1 MQCRSRQ
8 RPNKDRVAELVWL
21 ACGFYDGQNPVMFI
35 RRPDPLAWPQF
46 TARRFGVS
54 GWPWAC
60 VLALLAAGAMLA
72 AGAAELAAQNFFV
85 RSWKTD
91 SGLPNN
97 VVTAIIQTRDGYLW
111 VGTYG
116 GLARFDGVRFT
127 VFNTANTP
135 ELQSDRITSLYEDAQ
150 GILWI
155 GHERGDLTSYRN
167 GKFEPLEIH
176 EPGVRRK
183 ISAINADEAGDIWM
197 LNDDGTLERIR
208 DGLTCSLPNND
219 GVALMKQAASGQLW
233 VVSGSRM
240 APLKNG
246 QLIPLPT
253 ASDPVGNY
261 VLGICPSHD
270 GQFWVASDGLVRKW
284 NGQTWTQNIGANP
297 RSSSFSTMLQTKSGA
312 IALGTVDSGLYLLY
326 SNQPAL
332 HFCHT
337 NGFPNDWIRFLFED
351 REGTLWLGAGS
362 EGLVAVCPSKV
373 ETVYPPDHW
382 QGCVP
387 LSATADDDNGIWV
400 GTEGAG
406 LYHRLNTGEWKH
418 FGSSEGISN
427 QFVWCVS
434 EDESHQLWA
443 GTWGGG
449 VFVEQGDHFVTPAGL
464 ENVIVPMPAILHA
477 RDGVT
482 WIGTASGL
490 LRYQARTVKW
500 FDEKEGLKLPD
511 VRAIEE
517 VKDGTVWFGMVGG
530 GLGRLQN
537 GKVEQFFKRDGLSSD
552 YLICL
557 HLDTNGSV
565 WIGTDGGGLC
575 RYKNG
580 RFSKINSANGL
591 PSNSI
596 NGIEDDEHG
605 NFWISSNNGIFRVS
619 QQQLNNCADGGIDAV
634 DCLEYGLGDGMPS
647 LQCSGGMQPSLCR
660 TADGRLWF
668 PTSGGVAVINP
679 ESIKINHLPPPVI
692 IEEII
697 ANGHTVADHPQDK
710 QKLRIPPGLQR
721 FEFHY
726 TGLSFIAPNKMRF
739 QYRLEGW
746 EKDWQDAANNKRF
759 AEYSYI
765 PPGDYTFHVRACNS
779 DGIWNDT
786 GASLEFT
793 LLPHFWQTYWFRA
806 VAVLVITAL
815 VAGSGWLISRRR
827 MRAKL
832 ERIERLQAVERE
844 RTRIAKDIHDH
855 LGANLTRI
863 SLLSQSVHG
872 DLENPKQAGAQL
884 DRIYDTSRELTRSL
898 DEIVWAVNPK
908 HDTLD
913 SLASYLGNFAQEY
926 LVSISIRCRLDVP
939 LQLPH
944 WPITAELRHNVF
956 LAFKEALHNI
966 VKHSGA
972 TRVAVSLSTDAAGF
986 NVIIQD
992 NGKGFDVAAAENN
1005 WETQRL
1011 GRGNGLKNLR
1021 QRLEKIGGRCEIK
1034 SETGSGTEIKFF
1046 VSVPASVRET
1056 T

>member
-1 MQCRSRQ
+1 
-8 RPNKDRVAELVWL
+8 
-21 ACGFYDGQNPVMFI
+21 MFI
-35 RRPDPLAWPQF
+35 RRPASKDLVAPWF
-46 TARRFGVS
+46 NWRGFGAQS
-54 GWPWAC
+54 LTWFC
-60 VLALLAAGAMLA
+60 VFAGVVLGAVPP
-72 AGAAELAAQNFFV
+72 AGAAEPAAPKYFV

-91 SGLPNN
+91 SGLPGN
-97 VVTAIIQTRDGYLW
+97 VVTAIVQTRDGYLW

-155 GHERGDLTSYRN
+155 GHERGDLTSYHG
-167 GKFEPLEIH
+167 GKFESLGIQES
-176 EPGVRRK
+176 GVRRK
-183 ISAINADEAGDIWM
+183 ISAINADEKGDIWM

-233 VVSGSRM
+233 VVSAGRM

-246 QLIPLPT
+246 QLNPLST
-253 ASDPVGNY
+253 TSDPVGTY

-270 GQFWVASDGLVRKW
+270 GQLWIASDGLVRKW
-284 NGQTWTQNIGANP
+284 DGQVWTQNLGANP
-297 RSSSFSTMLQTKSGA
+297 GSSSFSTMLQTKSGGV
-312 IALGTVDSGLYLLY
+312 ALGTVDSGLYLLY

-337 NGFPNDWIRFLFED
+337 NGFPNDWIRCLIED
-351 REGTLWLGAGS
+351 REGTLWMGAGS
-362 EGLVAVCPSKV
+362 EGLVALSPSKV
-373 ETVYPPDHW
+373 KTIFPPDHW

-387 LSATADDDNGIWV
+387 LSAAADVANGIWV

-406 LYHRLNTGEWKH
+406 LYHLKGNGDWEH
-418 FGSSEGISN
+418 FGASAGFAN

-434 EDESHQLWA
+434 EDDQHRVWA

-449 VFVEQGDHFVTPAGL
+449 IFVQQGDHFVTPTGL
-464 ENVIVPMPAILHA
+464 EKITVPMTAILQA
-477 RDGVT
+477 PAGVT

-490 LRYQARTVKW
+490 LRYQAGAVSW
-500 FDEKEGLKLPD
+500 FGEKDGLKLPD
-511 VRAIEE
+511 VRAIAQAR
-517 VKDGTVWFGMVGG
+517 DGTIWFAMVGG

-537 GKVEQFFKRDGLSSD
+537 GKVTQYFKGDGLSTD

-557 HLDTNGSV
+557 HLDTHDNL

-575 RYKNG
+575 RFKTG
-580 RFSKINSANGL
+580 SFSKINSAEGL

-596 NGIEDDEHG
+596 NGIEEDGLG
-605 NFWISSNNGIFRVS
+605 NFWISSNNGIFRVP
-619 QQQLNNCADGGIDAV
+619 QQQLDDCADGKTNAI
-634 DCLEYGLGDGMPS
+634 DCLVYGLGDGMPS

-660 TADGRLWF
+660 TADGRLWV
-668 PTSGGVAVINP
+668 PTSGGVVVINP
-679 ESIKINHLPPPVI
+679 ESIKINHLPPPVL
-692 IEEII
+692 IEEIA
-697 ANGHTVADHPQDK
+697 ANGRILAARPQDK
-710 QKLRIPPGLQR
+710 LNLSIPPGLQR
-721 FEFHY
+721 FEFHF
-726 TGLSFIAPNKMRF
+726 TGLSFVAPNKMQF
-739 QYRLEGW
+739 QYRLAGW
-746 EKDWQDAANNKRF
+746 EKDWQDAGNKRV

-765 PPGDYTFHVRACNS
+765 PPGKYTFQVRACNS
-779 DGIWNDT
+779 DGVWNDT

-806 VAVLVITAL
+806 VAVLGITVL

-832 ERIERLQAVERE
+832 ERVERQQAVERE

-855 LGANLTRI
+855 VGANLTRI
-863 SLLSQSVHG
+863 SLLSQSVQG
-872 DLENPKQAGAQL
+872 DLSNPRHAGAQL
-884 DRIYDTSRELTRSL
+884 DRIFDTSRELTRSL
-898 DEIVWAVNPK
+898 DEIVWAVNPI

-913 SLASYLGNFAQEY
+913 SLANYLGNFAQEY
-926 LVSISIRCRLDVP
+926 LVSINIRCRLDVP

-944 WPITAELRHNVF
+944 WPITAEMRHNVF

-972 TRVAVSLSTDAAGF
+972 DRVVVSLTIDAAGF

-1034 SETGSGTEIKFF
+1034 SATGSGTEIKFF
-1046 VSVPASVRET
+1046 VAVPASARET

>member
-1 MQCRSRQ
+1 MSIYWPALTNSAACFFKRRGF
-8 RPNKDRVAELVWL
+8 RVQSL
-21 ACGFYDGQNPVMFI
+21 
-35 RRPDPLAWPQF
+35 
-46 TARRFGVS
+46 
-54 GWPWAC
+54 PWIC
-60 VLALLAAGAMLA
+60 VFAASVFSTSLT
-72 AGAAELAAQNFFV
+72 AGAAETTAPEYFV

-91 SGLPNN
+91 SGLPGN
-97 VVTAIIQTRDGYLW
+97 VVTAIVQTRDGYLW
-111 VGTYG
+111 IGTYG
-116 GLARFDGVRFT
+116 GLARFDGVRFR
-127 VFNTANTP
+127 VFNSANTP
-135 ELQSDRITSLYEDAQ
+135 ELQSDRITSLYEDSQ

-155 GHERGDLTSYRN
+155 GHERGDLTSYHD
-167 GKFEPLEIH
+167 GKFEALGIQER
-176 EPGVRRK
+176 GVRRK

-219 GVALMKQAASGQLW
+219 GVALMKPAASGQLW
-233 VVSGSRM
+233 VVSGGRM
-240 APLKNG
+240 APLKGG
-246 QLIPLPT
+246 QLTPLPT
-253 ASDPVGNY
+253 TTDPVGTY
-261 VLGICPSHD
+261 VVGICPSHD
-270 GQFWVASDGLVRKW
+270 GQLWIASDSLIRKW
-284 NGQTWTQNIGANP
+284 NGQIWTENLGSNP
-297 RSSSFSTMLQTKSGA
+297 RSSSFSTMLQTRSSSVVLA
-312 IALGTVDSGLYLLY
+312 TVDSGLYLLS
-326 SNQPAL
+326 SNQPPL

-337 NGFPNDWIRFLFED
+337 NGFPNDWIRCLIED
-351 REGTLWLGAGS
+351 REGTLWMGAGS
-362 EGLVAVCPSKV
+362 EGLVALSPSRV
-373 ETVYPPDHW
+373 TTVNPPDHW

-387 LSATADDDNGIWV
+387 LSTTADGGNGIWA

-406 LYHRLNTGEWKH
+406 LYHLKNTGDWEH
-418 FGSSEGISN
+418 FGTSAGFAN
-427 QFVWCVS
+427 LFVWCVS
-434 EDESHQLWA
+434 MDDQNRPWA

-449 VFVEQGDHFVTPAGL
+449 VFVKQGDNFVTPPGMK
-464 ENVIVPMPAILHA
+464 NVIVPMASMLQA
-477 RDGVT
+477 SNGVT

-490 LRYQARTVKW
+490 LRYEAGAVKW
-500 FDEKEGLKLPD
+500 FGEKEGLKLPD
-511 VRAIEE
+511 VRAIAED
-517 VKDGTVWFGMVGG
+517 KDGTVWFGMVGG

-537 GKVEQFFKRDGLSSD
+537 GKVTQYFKSDGLSSD

-557 HLDTNGSV
+557 HSDASGGL

-575 RYKNG
+575 RFKNG
-580 RFSKINSANGL
+580 RFSKINSAEGL

-596 NGIEDDEHG
+596 NGIEEDNSG
-605 NFWISSNNGIFRVS
+605 NFWISSNNGIFRILK
-619 QQQLNNCADGGIDAV
+619 QQLNDCADGKTNAV
-634 DCLEYGLGDGMPS
+634 DCLVYGLGDGMPS
-647 LQCSGGMQPSLCR
+647 LQCSGGTQPSICR

-668 PTSGGVAVINP
+668 PTTAGIVAINP
-679 ESIKINHLPPPVI
+679 DTIKINHQPPPVV
-692 IEEII
+692 IEEIV
-697 ANGHTVADHPQDK
+697 ANGHTLADSPQDK
-710 QKLRIPPGLQR
+710 KNLRIQPGLQR
-721 FEFHY
+721 FEFHF
-726 TGLSFIAPNKMRF
+726 TGLSFVAPKRMQF

-746 EKDWQDAANNKRF
+746 EKDWQDAGGKRV

-765 PPGDYTFHVRACNS
+765 PPGKYAFHVRASNS

-793 LLPHFWQTYWFRA
+793 LLPHFWQTYWFRT

-832 ERIERLQAVERE
+832 ERIERQQAVERE

-872 DLENPKQAGAQL
+872 ELKNPDQAGIQL
-884 DRIYDTSRELTRSL
+884 DRIFDTSRELTRSM

-913 SLASYLGNFAQEY
+913 SLANYLGNFAQEY
-926 LVSISIRCRLDVP
+926 LVSINIRCRLDMP
-939 LQLPH
+939 LHLPH

-956 LAFKEALHNI
+956 LAFKEALHNV

-972 TRVAVSLSTDAAGF
+972 DRVVVSLTTDAAGF

-1011 GRGNGLKNLR
+1011 GRGNGLINLR
-1021 QRLEKIGGRCEIK
+1021 QRLEKIGGRCDIK
-1034 SETGSGTEIKFF
+1034 SETGLGTEIKFF
-1046 VSVPASVRET
+1046 VSVSASTRET

>member
-1 MQCRSRQ
+1 
-8 RPNKDRVAELVWL
+8 
-21 ACGFYDGQNPVMFI
+21 MFI
-35 RRPDPLAWPQF
+35 
-46 TARRFGVS
+46 
-54 GWPWAC
+54 GWP
-60 VLALLAAGAMLA
+60 ALKNLAARFFKRRGLGAQALPWIYVFA
-72 AGAAELAAQNFFV
+72 AFVFGANLPAGAAEPATPGYFV

-91 SGLPNN
+91 SGLPGN
-97 VVTAIIQTRDGYLW
+97 VVTAIVQTRDGYLW
-111 VGTYG
+111 IGTYG

-127 VFNTANTP
+127 VFNSANTP
-135 ELQSDRITSLYEDAQ
+135 ELQNDRITSLYEDSQ
-150 GILWI
+150 GVLWI
-155 GHERGDLTSYRN
+155 GHERGDLTRYRD
-167 GKFEPLEIH
+167 GKFESLGIQEN
-176 EPGVRRK
+176 GVRRK
-183 ISAINADEAGDIWM
+183 ISTINADETGDIWM

-219 GVALMKQAASGQLW
+219 GVALMKPAASGQLW
-233 VVSGSRM
+233 VVSGGRM

-253 ASDPVGNY
+253 TNDPVGTY
-261 VLGICPSHD
+261 VVGICPSHD
-270 GQFWVASDGLVRKW
+270 GQLWVASDSLVRKW
-284 NGQTWTQNIGANP
+284 NGQIWTENLGANP

-312 IALGTVDSGLYLLY
+312 VALGTVDSGLYLLY

-332 HFCHT
+332 HFCHAD
-337 NGFPNDWIRFLFED
+337 GFPNDWIRCLFED
-351 REGTLWLGAGS
+351 REGTLWMGAGS
-362 EGLVAVCPSKV
+362 EGLVALSPSKV
-373 ETVYPPDHW
+373 KTIFPPDHW

-387 LSATADDDNGIWV
+387 LSAAAGVDNGIWV

-406 LYHRLNTGEWKH
+406 LYHLKNNGDWEH
-418 FGSSEGISN
+418 FGASAGFAN

-434 EDESHQLWA
+434 EDDQHRVWA

-449 VFVEQGDHFVTPAGL
+449 IFVQQGDRFVTPKGL
-464 ENVIVPMPAILHA
+464 ENITVPMTAILHA
-477 RDGVT
+477 PDGVT

-490 LRYQARTVKW
+490 LRYQAGAVSW
-500 FDEKEGLKLPD
+500 FGERDGLKLPD
-511 VRAIEE
+511 VRAIAED
-517 VKDGTVWFGMVGG
+517 KDGTVWFGMVGG

-537 GKVEQFFKRDGLSSD
+537 GEVTQYFKGNGLSTD

-557 HLDTNGSV
+557 HLDTHGSL

-575 RYKNG
+575 RLKNG
-580 RFSKINSANGL
+580 RFSKINSIEGL

-596 NGIEDDEHG
+596 NGITEDDRG
-605 NFWISSNNGIFRVS
+605 YFWISSNNGLFRVL
-619 QQQLNNCADGGIDAV
+619 QQQLNDCADGKTNAV
-634 DCLEYGLGDGMPS
+634 DCLVYGLGDGMPS

-668 PTSGGVAVINP
+668 PTAAGMVAINP
-679 ESIKINHLPPPVI
+679 DSIKINHQPSPVV
-692 IEEII
+692 IEEIA
-697 ANGHTVADHPQDK
+697 ANGRIFASQPWDK
-710 QKLRIPPGLQR
+710 QNLRIPPGLQR

-726 TGLSFIAPNKMRF
+726 TGLSFVAPNKMQF
-739 QYRLEGW
+739 QYQLAGW
-746 EKDWQDAANNKRF
+746 EKDWQDAGNKRV

-765 PPGDYTFHVRACNS
+765 PPGKYTFQVRACNS
-779 DGIWNDT
+779 DGVWNDT

-806 VAVLVITAL
+806 VAALAATAL
-815 VAGSGWLISRRR
+815 VAGGGWLISRRR

-832 ERIERLQAVERE
+832 ERIERQQAIERE

-855 LGANLTRI
+855 VGANLTRI

-872 DLENPKQAGAQL
+872 ELNNPEQATAQL
-884 DRIYDTSRELTRSL
+884 DRIFDTSRELTRSL
-898 DEIVWAVNPK
+898 DEIVWAVNPI

-913 SLASYLGNFAQEY
+913 SLANYLGNFAQEY
-926 LVSISIRCRLDVP
+926 LVSINIRCRLDVP

-944 WPITAELRHNVF
+944 WPISAEVRHNVF

-972 TRVAVSLSTDAAGF
+972 DRVVVSLTTTADGF

-1034 SETGSGTEIKFF
+1034 SQAGAGTEIKFF
-1046 VSVPASVRET
+1046 VSGPAGARET

>member
-1 MQCRSRQ
+1 
-8 RPNKDRVAELVWL
+8 
-21 ACGFYDGQNPVMFI
+21 MFNC
-35 RRPDPLAWPQF
+35 WP
-46 TARRFGVS
+46 
-54 GWPWAC
+54 
-60 VLALLAAGAMLA
+60 ALKNLAALFLKRRSFGAPGLPWVCVFTSVVFGTNLPSATAEPA
-72 AGAAELAAQNFFV
+72 APKFFV

-91 SGLPNN
+91 SGLPGN
-97 VVTAIIQTRDGYLW
+97 VVTAIVQTRDGYLW

-127 VFNTANTP
+127 VFNSANTP

-167 GKFEPLEIH
+167 GKFESLGIQES
-176 EPGVRRK
+176 GVRRK
-183 ISAINADEAGDIWM
+183 ISAINADEASDIWM

-233 VVSGSRM
+233 VVSGGRM
-240 APLKNG
+240 APLKGG

-253 ASDPVGNY
+253 TSDPVGTY

-270 GQFWVASDGLVRKW
+270 GQLWVASDGLVRKW
-284 NGQTWTQNIGANP
+284 NGQAWTQNLGANP
-297 RSSSFSTMLQTKSGA
+297 RSSSFSTMLQTRSGGV
-312 IALGTVDSGLYLLY
+312 ALGTVDSGLFLLY
-326 SNQPAL
+326 SNQPTL

-337 NGFPNDWIRFLFED
+337 NGFPNDWIRCLFED
-351 REGTLWLGAGS
+351 REGTLWMGAGS
-362 EGLVAVCPSKV
+362 EGLVALCPSKV
-373 ETVYPPDHW
+373 ETIYPPDHW

-387 LSATADDDNGIWV
+387 LSTTADGENGIWV

-406 LYHRLNTGEWKH
+406 LYHLKSTGDWEH
-418 FGSSEGISN
+418 FGTSAGFAN
-427 QFVWCVS
+427 LFVWCVS
-434 EDESHQLWA
+434 EDEQHRLWA

-449 VFVEQGDHFVTPAGL
+449 VFVEQGDHFVTPAEL
-464 ENVIVPMPAILHA
+464 KNVIVPMTSMLQA
-477 RDGVT
+477 RDGIT

-490 LRYQARTVKW
+490 LRHQADTVKW
-500 FDEKEGLKLPD
+500 LGEKDGLKLPD
-511 VRAIEE
+511 VRAIAED
-517 VKDGTVWFGMVGG
+517 KDGTVWFGMVGG

-537 GKVEQFFKRDGLSSD
+537 GKVTQFFKGDGLASD

-557 HLDTNGSV
+557 HLDTNGEL

-575 RYKNG
+575 RLKNG
-580 RFSKINSANGL
+580 RFSKINSTEGL

-596 NGIEDDEHG
+596 NGIEEDDLG
-605 NFWISSNNGIFRVS
+605 NFWISSNNGIFRVPL
-619 QQQLNNCADGGIDAV
+619 QQLNDCADGKTNTV
-634 DCLEYGLGDGMPS
+634 DCLVYGLGDGMPS

-660 TADGRLWF
+660 TADGRLWI
-668 PTSGGVAVINP
+668 PTAGGVVVIHP
-679 ESIKINHLPPPVI
+679 ETIKVNHLPPPVV
-692 IEEII
+692 IEEID
-697 ANGHTVADHPQDK
+697 ANGHALAEDFPQR
-710 QKLRIPPGLQR
+710 QELRILPGVQR

-726 TGLSFIAPNKMRF
+726 TGLSFAAPTKMQF

-746 EKDWQDAANNKRF
+746 EKDWQDAGNKRV
-759 AEYSYI
+759 AEYSYL
-765 PPGDYTFHVRACNS
+765 PPGKYTFHVRACNS
-779 DGIWNDT
+779 DGVWNDT

-806 VAVLVITAL
+806 VAVLAITVL

-832 ERIERLQAVERE
+832 ERVERQQAVERE

-855 LGANLTRI
+855 VGANLTRI
-863 SLLSQSVHG
+863 SLLSQSVQG
-872 DLENPKQAGAQL
+872 DLSNPGQAGAQL
-884 DRIYDTSRELTRSL
+884 DRIFDTSRELTRSL
-898 DEIVWAVNPK
+898 DEIVWAVNPI

-913 SLASYLGNFAQEY
+913 SLANYLGNFAQEY
-926 LVSISIRCRLDVP
+926 LVSIHIRCRLDVP

-944 WPITAELRHNVF
+944 WPITAEMRHNVF

-972 TRVAVSLSTDAAGF
+972 DRVVVSLTIDAAGF

-1034 SETGSGTEIKFF
+1034 SATGSGTEIKFF
-1046 VSVPASVRET
+1046 VAVPASARET

>member
-1 MQCRSRQ
+1 MEMNALKAQTSS
-8 RPNKDRVAELVWL
+8 VWL
-21 ACGFYDGQNPVMFI
+21 ACGFRGGQNPLMSI
-35 RRPDPLAWPQF
+35 RWPALKNLAAPLFHWRGFGVQGLAWVCISTSVF
-46 TARRFGVS
+46 FSANLTSA
-54 GWPWAC
+54 
-60 VLALLAAGAMLA
+60 
-72 AGAAELAAQNFFV
+72 AAEPAVPRYFV

-91 SGLPNN
+91 SGLPGN
-97 VVTAIIQTRDGYLW
+97 VVTAIVQTRDGYLW

-155 GHERGDLTSYRN
+155 GHERGDLTSYRD
-167 GKFEPLEIH
+167 GKFESLGIQES
-176 EPGVRRK
+176 GVRRK
-183 ISAINADEAGDIWM
+183 ISAINADENGDIWM

-219 GVALMKQAASGQLW
+219 GVALMKQASSGQLW
-233 VVSGSRM
+233 VVSGGRM

-253 ASDPVGNY
+253 TSDPVGSY

-270 GQFWVASDGLVRKW
+270 GQLWVASDALVRKW
-284 NGQTWTQNIGANP
+284 DGRVWTENLGSNP
-297 RSSSFSTMLQTKSGA
+297 RSSSFSTMLQTRSGGV
-312 IALGTVDSGLYLLY
+312 ALGTVDSGLYLLY
-326 SNQPAL
+326 SNQPAQ

-337 NGFPNDWIRFLFED
+337 NGFPNDWIRCLIED
-351 REGTLWLGAGS
+351 REGTLWMGAGS
-362 EGLVAVCPSKV
+362 EGLVALCPSKV
-373 ETVYPPDHW
+373 ETISPPDQW

-387 LSATADDDNGIWV
+387 LSATADGENGIWV

-406 LYHRLNTGEWKH
+406 LYHLKSSGDWEH
-418 FGSSEGISN
+418 FGTSAGFAN
-427 QFVWCVS
+427 LFVWCVS
-434 EDESHQLWA
+434 EDDSNRLWA

-449 VFVEQGDHFVTPAGL
+449 VYVEQGDHFVTPAEL
-464 ENVIVPMPAILHA
+464 KNVILPMTSMLQA

-490 LRYQARTVKW
+490 LRYQAGTVKKYGES
-500 FDEKEGLKLPD
+500 DGLKLPD
-511 VRAIEE
+511 VRAIAED
-517 VKDGTVWFGMVGG
+517 KDGTIWFGMVGG

-537 GKVEQFFKRDGLSSD
+537 GKIKQYFKGDGLSND

-557 HLDTNGSV
+557 HEDTNGAL

-575 RYKNG
+575 RLKNG
-580 RFSKINSANGL
+580 HFSKINSAEKL

-596 NGIEDDEHG
+596 NGIEEDGRG
-605 NFWISSNNGIFRVS
+605 NFWISSNNGIFRVP
-619 QQQLNNCADGGIDAV
+619 QQQLNDCADGKTNAV
-634 DCLEYGLGDGMPS
+634 DCLVYGLGDGMPS

-668 PTSGGVAVINP
+668 PTSAGIVVINP
-679 ESIKINHLPPPVI
+679 DSIKINHQPPPVV
-692 IEEII
+692 IEEIV
-697 ANGHTVADHPQDK
+697 ANGRTIADSPQEK
-710 QKLRIPPGLQR
+710 QNLRIPPGLQR
-721 FEFHY
+721 FEFHF
-726 TGLSFIAPNKMRF
+726 TGLSFVAPRKMQF

-746 EKDWQDAANNKRF
+746 EKEWQDAGGKRV

-765 PPGDYTFHVRACNS
+765 PPGKYTFQVRASNS
-779 DGIWNDT
+779 DGVWNDA
-786 GASLEFT
+786 GASLAFT

-806 VAVLVITAL
+806 FAMLATTAL

-832 ERIERLQAVERE
+832 ERIERQQAVERE

-863 SLLSQSVHG
+863 SLLSQSVQG
-872 DLENPKQAGAQL
+872 DLENPKQAGIQL
-884 DRIYDTSRELTRSL
+884 DRIYDTSRELTRSM
-898 DEIVWAVNPK
+898 DEIVWAVNPI

-913 SLASYLGNFAQEY
+913 SLANYLGNFAQEY
-926 LVSISIRCRLDVP
+926 LVSINIRCRLDVP
-939 LQLPH
+939 LHLPH
-944 WPITAELRHNVF
+944 WPITAEMRHNVF

-972 TRVAVSLSTDAAGF
+972 DRVTVSLTPDAAGF
-986 NVIIQD
+986 TVIIQD
-992 NGKGFDVAAAENN
+992 NGRGFDVAAAENN
-1005 WETQRL
+1005 LATQQL

-1034 SETGSGTEIKFF
+1034 SAAGSGTEVKFF
-1046 VSVPASVRET
+1046 VSVPVAARET

>member
-1 MQCRSRQ
+1 
-8 RPNKDRVAELVWL
+8 
-21 ACGFYDGQNPVMFI
+21 MFI
-35 RRPDPLAWPQF
+35 RFPTCLKSPRLAG
-46 TARRFGVS
+46 RSFGTGGWRWICILVLLVS
-54 GWPWAC
+54 GLN
-60 VLALLAAGAMLA
+60 VAAGTVESATPRY
-72 AGAAELAAQNFFV
+72 FV

-91 SGLPNN
+91 SGLPGN
-97 VVTAIIQTRDGYLW
+97 VVTAIVQTRDGYLW
-111 VGTYG
+111 IGTYG

-155 GHERGDLTSYRN
+155 GHERGDLTSYRD
-167 GKFEPLEIH
+167 GKFESLGIQES
-176 EPGVRRK
+176 GVRRK

-219 GVALMKQAASGQLW
+219 GVALMKQSASGQLW
-233 VVSGSRM
+233 VVSGGRM

-253 ASDPVGNY
+253 TSDPVGTY

-270 GQFWVASDGLVRKW
+270 GQLWVASDGLVRKW
-284 NGQTWTQNIGANP
+284 DGQIWTENLGSNP
-297 RSSSFSTMLQTKSGA
+297 RSSSFSTMLQTRSGGV
-312 IALGTVDSGLYLLY
+312 ALGTVDNGLYLLF

-337 NGFPNDWIRFLFED
+337 NGFPNDWIRCLFED
-351 REGTLWLGAGS
+351 REGTLWMGAGS
-362 EGLVAVCPSKV
+362 EGLIALCPSKV
-373 ETVYPPDHW
+373 ETISPPDHW

-387 LSATADDDNGIWV
+387 LSATADGENGIWV
-400 GTEGAG
+400 GAEGAG
-406 LYHRLNTGEWKH
+406 LYHLKNNGDWEH
-418 FGSSEGISN
+418 FGTSAGFAN
-427 QFVWCVS
+427 LFVWCVS
-434 EDESHQLWA
+434 EDDSNRLWA

-449 VFVEQGDHFVTPAGL
+449 VFVEQGDHFITPAGL
-464 ENVIVPMPAILHA
+464 KNVIVPMTSMLQA

-490 LRYQARTVKW
+490 LRYQAGDVKW
-500 FDEKEGLKLPD
+500 FGEKDGLKLPD
-511 VRAIEE
+511 VRAIAEE
-517 VKDGTVWFGMVGG
+517 KDGTIWFGMVGG

-537 GKVEQFFKRDGLSSD
+537 GKITQYFKGDGLSSD

-557 HLDTNGSV
+557 HSDTNGAL

-575 RYKNG
+575 RLKNG
-580 RFSKINSANGL
+580 HFSKINSTEKL

-596 NGIEDDEHG
+596 NGIAEDDRG
-605 NFWISSNNGIFRVS
+605 NFWISSNNGIFRVP
-619 QQQLNNCADGGIDAV
+619 QQQLNDCADGRINAV
-634 DCLEYGLGDGMPS
+634 DCLVYGLGDGMPS
-647 LQCSGGMQPSLCR
+647 LQCSGGMQPALCR

-668 PTSGGVAVINP
+668 PTTAGIVVINP
-679 ESIKINHLPPPVI
+679 ESIKINHQPPPVV
-692 IEEII
+692 IEEIV
-697 ANGHTVADHPQDK
+697 ANGRTLADSPQEK
-710 QKLRIPPGLQR
+710 QNLRIPPGLQR
-721 FEFHY
+721 FEFHF
-726 TGLSFIAPNKMRF
+726 TGLSFVAPKKMQF

-746 EKDWQDAANNKRF
+746 EKDWQDAGGKRV

-765 PPGDYTFHVRACNS
+765 PPGKYTFRVRASNS
-779 DGIWNDT
+779 DGVWNDT
-786 GASLEFT
+786 GATLEFT

-806 VAVLVITAL
+806 VAVLATTVL

-832 ERIERLQAVERE
+832 ERIERQQAVERE

-855 LGANLTRI
+855 VGANLTRI

-872 DLENPKQAGAQL
+872 DLGNPEQAGVQL
-884 DRIYDTSRELTRSL
+884 DRIFDTSRELTRSL
-898 DEIVWAVNPK
+898 DEIVWAVNPI

-913 SLASYLGNFAQEY
+913 SLANYLGNFAQEY
-926 LVSISIRCRLDVP
+926 LVSINIRCRLDVP
-939 LQLPH
+939 LHLPH

-972 TRVAVSLSTDAAGF
+972 DRVIVSLTTDAVGF
-986 NVIIQD
+986 NVIIHD

-1034 SETGSGTEIKFF
+1034 SGAGSGTEIRFF
-1046 VSVPASVRET
+1046 VSVPVSAGET

>member
-1 MQCRSRQ
+1 M
-8 RPNKDRVAELVWL
+8 P
-21 ACGFYDGQNPVMFI
+21 
-35 RRPDPLAWPQF
+35 
-46 TARRFGVS
+46 
-54 GWPWAC
+54 GWSWAC
-60 VLALLAAGAMLA
+60 VLALLAAGTLLA
-72 AGAAELAAQNFFV
+72 ADAAEPAVPKFFV

-91 SGLPNN
+91 SGLPGN
-97 VVTAIIQTRDGYLW
+97 VVTAIVQTRDGYLW

-135 ELQSDRITSLYEDAQ
+135 ELQNDRITSLYEDAQ

-167 GKFEPLEIH
+167 GKFDSLGIYET
-176 EPGVRRK
+176 GVRRK
-183 ISAINADEAGDIWM
+183 ISAINADENGDIWM
-197 LNDDGTLERIR
+197 LNDDGTLERVR

-219 GVALMKQAASGQLW
+219 GVALMKQTASGQLW
-233 VVSGSRM
+233 VVSGGRL
-240 APLKNG
+240 APLKSG
-246 QLIPLPT
+246 QLLPLPNT
-253 ASDPVGNY
+253 SDPVGNY
-261 VLGICPSHD
+261 VQGICPSRD
-270 GQFWVASDGLVRKW
+270 GQLWIASDGLVRKW
-284 NGQTWTQNIGANP
+284 DGQAWTQNLGANP
-297 RSSSFSTMLQTKSGA
+297 RSLSFSTVLQTRSGCV
-312 IALGTVDSGLYLLY
+312 ALGTVDSGLYLLY

-337 NGFPNDWIRFLFED
+337 NGFPNDWIRCLFED
-351 REGTLWLGAGS
+351 REGTLWMGAGS
-362 EGLVAVCPSKV
+362 EGLVALCPSKV
-373 ETVYPPDHW
+373 ETIYPPDHW

-387 LSATADDDNGIWV
+387 LSTAADDDNGIWV

-406 LYHRLNTGEWKH
+406 LYHRLNTGDWEH
-418 FGSSEGISN
+418 FGISAGISN
-427 QFVWCVS
+427 SFVWCVS
-434 EDESHQLWA
+434 EDEQHRLWA

-449 VFVEQGDHFVTPAGL
+449 IFVQQGDQFVAPAGL
-464 ENVIVPMPAILHA
+464 ENVIVPMPAILQA

-482 WIGTASGL
+482 WIGTISGL
-490 LRYQARTVKW
+490 LRYQAGNVKW
-500 FDEKEGLKLPD
+500 FGEKEGLKLPD
-511 VRAIEE
+511 VRAMVEA
-517 VKDGTVWFGMVGG
+517 KDGTVWFGMVGG
-530 GLGRLQN
+530 GLGRVQN
-537 GKVEQFFKRDGLSSD
+537 GRVEQFFKRDGLSSD
-552 YLICL
+552 YLVCL

-575 RYKNG
+575 RLKNG
-580 RFSKINSANGL
+580 KFSKINSAKGL

-596 NGIEDDEHG
+596 EGIEDDGRG
-605 NFWISSNNGIFRVS
+605 NFWIGSNNGIFRVS
-619 QQQLNNCADGGIDAV
+619 QQSLNDCADGGTNAL
-634 DCLEYGLGDGMPS
+634 DCMKYGLGDGMPS
-647 LQCSGGMQPSLCR
+647 LQCSGGMQPSICR

-668 PTSGGVAVINP
+668 STVGGVVVVNP
-679 ESIKINHLPPPVI
+679 ETTKINHQPPPVV
-692 IEEII
+692 IEEIV
-697 ANGHTVADHPQDK
+697 ANGHTLADHPPDRQR
-710 QKLRIPPGLQR
+710 LRIPPGLQR

-726 TGLSFIAPNKMRF
+726 TGLSFVAPSKMQF

-786 GASLEFT
+786 GASLDFT
-793 LLPHFWQTYWFRA
+793 LLPHFWQTYWFRTG
-806 VAVLVITAL
+806 AVLAITAL
-815 VAGSGWLISRRR
+815 VAGSVWLIFRRR

-832 ERIERLQAVERE
+832 ERVERQQAVERE

-913 SLASYLGNFAQEY
+913 SLANYLGNFAQEY
-926 LVSISIRCRLDVP
+926 LVSINIRCRLDMS

-944 WPITAELRHNVF
+944 WPITAEVRHDVF
-956 LAFKEALHNI
+956 LAFKEALHNV

-972 TRVAVSLSTDAAGF
+972 DRVTVSLTTDAAGF
-986 NVIIQD
+986 QVIIQD
-992 NGKGFDVAAAENN
+992 NGRGFDVAAAENN

-1046 VSVPASVRET
+1046 VSVPAAARET